1 VGVNWLAGPE
11 LAAELGRLT
20 ESCGGLMPR
29 RFVLGLGSS
38 AASATSSR
46 NEEDKDGLEQANSN
60 TLPISLNHISR
71 STYVDSPSITTRII
85 CA

>member
-1 VGVNWLAGPE
+1 MGVNWLAGPE

-20 ESCGGLMPR
+20 GSCGGLMPR

-38 AASATSSR
+38 AASATSR